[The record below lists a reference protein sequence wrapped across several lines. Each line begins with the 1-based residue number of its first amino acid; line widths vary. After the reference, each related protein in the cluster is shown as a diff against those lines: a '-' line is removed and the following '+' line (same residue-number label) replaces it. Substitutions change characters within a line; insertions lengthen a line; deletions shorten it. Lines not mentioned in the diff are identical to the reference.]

1 MSPLAERLRTAR
13 RRRFVGRNKECTLF
27 QMALRAPE
35 LPFCVLHVFGPGG
48 VGKTSLLQEFIHLS
62 EQAEIPALYLDARNI
77 EPTTES
83 FERAWQEVQPS
94 QRTPPPRQVLLLDTY
109 ELMAPLDDWLR
120 DEFLPHLPEQT
131 LVVLAGRYPPSTV
144 WRTDPGWQ
152 DLVRLVPLRNLNPD
166 ESRTYLRHRAI
177 PQTQHQAVLDFT
189 HGYPLALSLIV
200 DVFAQTPQDL
210 EFQPEAVS
218 DVVKVL
224 LERLIQEVPSSTHRM
239 ALEACALIRL
249 TTETL
254 LAGMLDIPDV
264 HELFEWLRGLSFIEF
279 GTRGIFPHDLA
290 REVLI
295 ADLRWR
301 NPDRYAELHQRARNY
316 YTTRLQQTQGQEQHA
331 VLFDYI
337 FLHRDNP
344 AVRPRF
350 TWQEH
355 SSLSTDTMRLGDQ
368 ASLAQM
374 VAQQEG
380 EASAQLATYWFKRQP
395 EGVLVFRNAQQ
406 EPAGFVFKMAL
417 HQTTAEDRETDPA
430 TQAAWNYLQNHAP
443 LRAEEGATLFRFW
456 MAADTYQE
464 VSPTQSLIFINFVQH
479 HRLTPVAYTFFV
491 CANPDFWA
499 AMFAYA
505 DLTRLP
511 EVDFEVGGHSYG
523 VYGHDWRVVPPKE
536 WQALLAQREIA
547 ASAQAITPS
556 TISTPLLVLSQPD
569 FVEAVQE
576 VLRAFTRPDVL
587 HNHPLLQSRL
597 VLERVGAQANKTERI
612 IALQNL
618 VQEAAASLQASPRE
632 AKGYRAVYHT
642 YLQPAPTQEQAAEI
656 LDIPFSSFR
665 RHLKTGMTRI
675 AEILWHQEIG

>member
-1 MSPLAERLRTAR
+1 MSPLAERLRAAR
-13 RRRFVGRNKECTLF
+13 RRRFVGRNQECALF
-27 QMALRAPE
+27 QTALRAPE

-94 QRTPPPRQVLLLDTY
+94 QRNTHPRRVLLLDTY

-131 LVVLAGRYPPSTV
+131 LVVLAGRYLPSIV

-152 DLVRLVPLRNLNPD
+152 DLVRLLPLRNLNPD

-177 PQTQHQAVLDFT
+177 PKTQHQAVLDFT
-189 HGYPLALSLIV
+189 HGYPLALSLVV

-224 LERLIQEVPSSTHRM
+224 LERLIQEVPSPTHRM

-254 LAGMLDIPDV
+254 LAGMLDMPDV

-355 SSLSTDTMRLGDQ
+355 SSLSTDTMRPEDQ
-368 ASLAQM
+368 APLAQM

-380 EASAQLATYWFKRQP
+380 EVSAELAAYWFKRQP

-430 TQAAWNYLQNHAP
+430 AQAAWNYLQNHAP

-479 HRLTPVAYTFFV
+479 HRLTPVTYTFFV

-511 EVDFEVGGHSYG
+511 EADFEVGGHLYG

-569 FVEAVQE
+569 FMEAVQE

>member
-1 MSPLAERLRTAR
+1 MSPLAERLNTAR
-13 RRRFVGRNKECTLF
+13 RRRFVGRSSEC
-27 QMALRAPE
+27 ALVQAALEATE
-35 LPFCVLHVFGPGG
+35 LPFYVLYVFGPGG
-48 VGKTSLLQEFIHLS
+48 VGKTSLLQEFMQLS
-62 EQAEIPALYLDARNI
+62 EQAGIPALYLDARNI
-77 EPTTES
+77 EPTAES
-83 FERAWQEVQPS
+83 FGRAWHEVQIS
-94 QRTPPPRQVLLLDTY
+94 QSTGKQVLLLDTY

-120 DEFLPHLPEQT
+120 DEFLPQLPDQT
-131 LVVLAGRYPPSTV
+131 LVILAGRHPPSTA
-144 WRTDPGWQ
+144 WRIDPGWQ
-152 DLVRLVPLRNLNPD
+152 DLVRVLPLRNLNAE
-166 ESRTYLRHRAI
+166 ESRAYLTQRAI

-189 HGYPLALSLIV
+189 HGYPLALSLVV
-200 DVFAQTPQDL
+200 DVFAQKNQEI

-224 LERLIQEVPSSTHRM
+224 MERLIQEVPSPTHRM

-254 LAGMLDIPDV
+254 LAGMLELPDV
-264 HELFEWLRGLSFIEF
+264 HELFEWLRGLSFIEY

-301 NPDRYAELHQRARNY
+301 NPDRYGELHQRARTY

-355 SSLSTDTMRLGDQ
+355 SSLTTDLMKPEDQ
-368 ASLAQM
+368 AALVSM
-374 VAQQEG
+374 VTEHEG
-380 EASAQLATYWFKRQP
+380 EASAQLASYWFQRQP
-395 EGVLVFRNAQQ
+395 EGILVFHNAQR
-406 EPAGFVFKMAL
+406 EPAGFVLKIAL
-417 HQTTAEDRETDPA
+417 HQTTSEDRDLDSA
-430 TQAAWNYLQNHAP
+430 TSAAWDYLENHAP
-443 LRAEEGATLFRFW
+443 LRTGEGATLFRFW

-479 HRLTPVAYTFFV
+479 HRLTPVAYTFFA

-505 DLTRLP
+505 DLARLA
-511 EVDFEVGGHSYG
+511 EADFEVGGRHYG

-556 TISTPLLVLSQPD
+556 TVSTPLLVLSQPD
-569 FVEAVQE
+569 FVEAVHE
-576 VLRAFTRPDVL
+576 VLRYFTRPDAL

-597 VLERVGAQANKTERI
+597 VVERVGAQANKTERI
-612 IALQNL
+612 VALQDL
-618 VQEAAASLQASPRE
+618 VREAAESLQTSPRE

-642 YLQPAPTQEQAAEI
+642 YLHPAPTQEQAAEI

-675 AEILWHQEIG
+675 AEILWHQEIR

>member
-13 RRRFVGRNKECTLF
+13 RRRFVGRSQECALF
-27 QMALRAPE
+27 QMALSAPE
-35 LPFCVLHVFGPGG
+35 LPFCVLHIFGPGG

-83 FERAWQEVQPS
+83 FERVWQEIQSSQPTS
-94 QRTPPPRQVLLLDTY
+94 SPRQVLLLDTY
-109 ELMAPLDDWLR
+109 ELMAPLNDWLR
-120 DEFLPHLPEQT
+120 DEFLPHLSEQT
-131 LVVLAGRYPPSTV
+131 LVVLAGRHPPSAV

-152 DLVRLVPLRNLNPD
+152 DLLRILPLRNLNSD
-166 ESRTYLRHRAI
+166 ESRTYLSHRAI

-200 DVFAQTPQDL
+200 DVFAQTQQGI

-224 LERLIQEVPSSTHRM
+224 LERLIQEVPSHTHRM

-254 LAGMLDIPDV
+254 LSRMLDLSDV
-264 HELFEWLRGLSFIEF
+264 HELFEWLRGLSFMEY

-301 NPDRYAELHQRARNY
+301 NPDRYAELHQRARDY
-316 YTTRLQQTQGQEQHA
+316 YTTRLQKTQGQEQHA

-355 SSLSTDTMRLGDQ
+355 SSLSTDTMKAEDQ
-368 ASLAQM
+368 ALLAKM

-443 LRAEEGATLFRFW
+443 LRAEEEATLFRFW

-479 HRLTPVAYTFFV
+479 HRLTPVAYTFFA

-505 DLTRLP
+505 DLARLP
-511 EVDFEVGGHSYG
+511 EADFEVGGHSYG

-536 WQALLAQREIA
+536 WQALLAQREIT
-547 ASAQAITPS
+547 ASAQAIVPS
-556 TISTPLLVLSQPD
+556 TVSTPLLVLSQPD

-576 VLRAFTRPDVL
+576 VLRSFTRPDVL

-597 VLERVGAQANKTERI
+597 VLERVGPQANKTERI

-618 VQEAAASLQASPRE
+618 VQEAAESLQASPRE
-632 AKGYRAVYHT
+632 AKGYRAVHHT
-642 YLQPAPTQEQAAEI
+642 YLHPAPTQEQAAEI

-675 AEILWHQEIG
+675 AEILWHQEIK

>member
-1 MSPLAERLRTAR
+1 MSPLAEHLRTAR
-13 RRRFVGRNKECTLF
+13 RRRFVGRSQECALF
-27 QMALRAPE
+27 QTALRSPE
-35 LPFCVLHVFGPGG
+35 LPFYVLYVFGPGG

-77 EPTTES
+77 EPTSES
-83 FERAWQEVQPS
+83 FGRAWQEVQPS
-94 QRTPPPRQVLLLDTY
+94 QPTSNPRQVLLLDTY
-109 ELMAPLDDWLR
+109 ECMAPLDDWLR
-120 DEFLPHLPEQT
+120 DEFIPCLPEQT
-131 LVVLAGRYPPSTV
+131 LVVLAGRYRPSTV

-152 DLVRLVPLRNLNPD
+152 DLVRILPLRNLNPE
-166 ESRTYLRHRAI
+166 ESRTYLSHTI

-200 DVFAQTPQDL
+200 DVFAQTEQDL
-210 EFQPEAVS
+210 KFQPEAVS

-224 LERLIQEVPSSTHRM
+224 LERLIQEVPSPTHRR

-249 TTETL
+249 TTETV
-254 LAGMLDIPDV
+254 LARMLDLPDV
-264 HELFEWLRGLSFIEF
+264 HELFEWLRGLSFIEY

-295 ADLRWR
+295 ADVRWR

-316 YTTRLQQTQGQEQHA
+316 YTTRLQETQGPEQHA

-355 SSLSTDTMRLGDQ
+355 SSLSTDAMQPEDQ
-368 ASLAQM
+368 GPLVKM

-406 EPAGFVFKMAL
+406 ELAGFVFKMAL
-417 HQTTAEDRETDPA
+417 HRTTAEDWETDPA
-430 TQAAWNYLQNHAP
+430 ARAAWNYLQQAP
-443 LRAEEGATLFRFW
+443 LRSGEGATLFRFW

-464 VSPTQSLIFINFVQH
+464 VSPTQSLIFISFVQH
-479 HRLTPVAYTFFV
+479 HRLTPVAYTFFA

-499 AMFAYA
+499 AIFAYA

-511 EVDFEVGGHSYG
+511 EADFEIGGHLYG
-523 VYGHDWRVVPPKE
+523 VYGHDWRVMPPKE

-556 TISTPLLVLSQPD
+556 TANTPPLVLSQPD
-569 FVEAVQE
+569 FMEAVQE
-576 VLRAFTRPDVL
+576 ILRCFTRPDVL

-597 VLERVGAQANKTERI
+597 VLERVGPRANKTERI
-612 IALQNL
+612 SALQSL
-618 VQEAAASLQASPRE
+618 VQEAAESLQTSPRE

-642 YLQPAPTQEQAAEI
+642 YLRPVPTQEQAAEL

>member
-13 RRRFVGRNKECTLF
+13 RRRFVGRSQERALF
-27 QMALRAPE
+27 QTALGAPE
-35 LPFCVLHVFGPGG
+35 LPFCVLYIFGPGG

-62 EQAEIPALYLDARNI
+62 GQAEIPSLYLDARNI
-77 EPTTES
+77 EPTPES
-83 FERAWQEVQPS
+83 FERAWQEVQSS
-94 QRTPPPRQVLLLDTY
+94 QPNPPLRQVLLLDTY

-120 DEFLPHLPEQT
+120 DEFLPRLPEQT
-131 LVVLAGRYPPSTV
+131 LVVLAGRHPPSMV

-152 DLVRLVPLRNLNPD
+152 DLVRILPLRNLNPD
-166 ESRTYLRHRAI
+166 ESRTYLSHRAI

-200 DVFAQTPQDL
+200 DVFAQTSQDI

-224 LERLIQEVPSSTHRM
+224 LERLIQEVPSPTHRM

-254 LAGMLDIPDV
+254 LAGMLDMPDV

-301 NPDRYAELHQRARNY
+301 DPDRYAELHQRARDY

-355 SSLSTDTMRLGDQ
+355 SSLSTDTMKAEDQ
-368 ASLAQM
+368 APLTKM

-417 HQTTAEDRETDPA
+417 HQTAAEDRETDPA

-456 MAADTYQE
+456 MAIDTYQE

-479 HRLTPVAYTFFV
+479 HRLTPFAYTFFA

-505 DLTRLP
+505 DLARLP
-511 EVDFEVGGHSYG
+511 EADFEVGGQSYG

-547 ASAQAITPS
+547 ASAQAVTPS
-556 TISTPLLVLSQPD
+556 TVSTPLLVLSQPD

-587 HNHPLLQSRL
+587 HSHPLLQSRL
-597 VLERVGAQANKTERI
+597 VLERVGPQANKTERI

-675 AEILWHQEIG
+675 AEILWHQEIR